1 MKGMGFVRLAIGAGA
16 LVLVGASGAV
26 AQEGVMVKSLLGA
39 VGIIPKER
47 PRIDYRER
55 APLVL
60 PPKLELRAPARAA
73 ELDAGGNWPN
83 DPDVVASRKD
93 AFEARAPE
101 VLTERY
107 RNSEGK
113 RLSIDEV
120 MAGRRVSG
128 RQEAFNPAANDRRSD
143 MSRLTPAELR
153 GFSAEPKLSGDGLE
167 RQALTDPPETFLKAT
182 GGKKLKATRDP
193 VLLGDP
199 DSPSAFQRQQS
210 GRY

>member
-1 MKGMGFVRLAIGAGA
+1 MNILNLARFAA
-16 LVLVGASGAV
+16 LFASATLLAATAAS
-26 AQEGVMVKSLLGA
+26 AQEGMFAKDLLGA

-73 ELDAGGNWPN
+73 EVDAGGNWPN

-120 MAGRRVSG
+120 MAGRRV
-128 RQEAFNPAANDRRSD
+128 
-143 MSRLTPAELR
+143 
-153 GFSAEPKLSGDGLE
+153 
-167 RQALTDPPETFLKAT
+167 
-182 GGKKLKATRDP
+182 GG
-193 VLLGDP
+193 
-199 DSPSAFQRQQS
+199 
-210 GRY
+210 